1 MMLYDEIRN
10 ELKQKVINGKTQDEI
25 SKQVGI
31 SQSHL
36 CHLKNGSRS
45 IGGMTLDTLLK
56 LFPNAQIVLN
66 SNTSSKNTFHASN
79 GSFAIGS
86 NSGKIINRPVT
97 DKAVNELADAEN
109 VIARIQEAIED
120 EDITDKKE
128 LATAIKY
135 IIKSRKN
142 AGKA

>member
-10 ELKQKVINGKTQDEI
+10 ELKQKIAEGKTQDEI
-25 SKQVGI
+25 SKQAGI
-31 SQSHL
+31 SRSHL

-79 GSFAIGS
+79 GSL
-86 NSGKIINRPVT
+86 
-97 DKAVNELADAEN
+97 LADAEN